1 MPDQPSLR
9 PASHSPDDSTDFPS
23 HGIDPGPARE
33 ANLSGGAPVPI
44 DTVPTET
51 LLRASL
57 EVALS
62 NTEGPLVLAVSGGR
76 DSMSLLHAVVR
87 WAPERLAA
95 VATYD
100 HATGGY
106 ATDAAALVAAE
117 GRKLGLTVVR
127 ERARSTG
134 TSEAAWRNA
143 RWSFLN
149 RVARAYKARVAT
161 AHTRDDQV
169 ETVVMRLLRGAGARG
184 LAALAAPSPVVRP
197 WLAVSRAEVGAW
209 ARAEKL
215 PYMDDPTNA
224 GVHFLRGR
232 LRHDLLPLLEG
243 SSAGF
248 AEAMVSVGER
258 AAHWRV
264 DLDAFV
270 DTLEVTHVAPG
281 VVRVPAAPLEAT
293 TDEGRAVLW
302 AALFARAGVALDARG
317 THALVRFT
325 NGGRRGAYIA
335 LGGGAVAMRLGAG
348 GVDCFELRRASAA
361 RRALP
366 ESWPSGSRH
375 EIRSGSSKEHNSL
388 PARWGAW
395 RFKRTV
401 NGAVAGPTTAEL
413 AGVASDAWTFAIS
426 ADASV
431 SIRMW
436 QPGDRIRTA
445 GARAGRRVTR
455 YFAEAGVPAL
465 DRPSWPVVLQQEEI
479 VWVPGV
485 CRSVAAPNRPGRPD
499 VIWYRCERE
508 HD

>member
-1 MPDQPSLR
+1 MQDQPPPLPPSQL
-9 PASHSPDDSTDFPS
+9 PDDSATSGS
-23 HGIDPGPARE
+23 HGSLHGLK
-33 ANLSGGAPVPI
+33 LSHTVAVPV
-44 DTVPTET
+44 DQVPTET

-57 EVALS
+57 AVALS
-62 NTEGPLVLAVSGGR
+62 QSEGPLVLAVSGGR
-76 DSMSLLHAVVR
+76 DSMSLLYAMVR
-87 WAPERLAA
+87 WAPARLAA

-134 TSEAAWRNA
+134 TSEAAWRDA

-197 WLAVSRAEVGAW
+197 WLAVSRAEVAAW
-209 ARAEKL
+209 ASAEKL
-215 PYMDDPTNA
+215 PYLDDPTNA
-224 GVHFLRGR
+224 TVHFLRGR
-232 LRHDLLPLLEG
+232 MRHDLLPLLEG

-248 AEAMVSVGER
+248 ADAMIRVGER
-258 AAHWRV
+258 AARWRIE
-264 DLDAFV
+264 LDAYV
-270 DTLEVTHVAPG
+270 DTLGVTHVAPG
-281 VVRVPAAPLEAT
+281 IVRVPAAPLEAT
-293 TDEGRAVLW
+293 TDDGRAVLW
-302 AALFARAGVALDARG
+302 SALFARAGVALDARG

-325 NGGRRGAYIA
+325 NGGRRGAHIA
-335 LGGGAVAMRLGAG
+335 LGGGAVALRLGVH
-348 GVDCFELRRASAA
+348 GVDVFELRRAPDA

-366 ESWPSGSRH
+366 DSWASEASRESGRQSNN
-375 EIRSGSSKEHNSL
+375 EVDAL

-395 RFKRTV
+395 RFRRST
-401 NGAVAGPTTAEL
+401 NGAVVGPTAQQTHS
-413 AGVASDAWTFAIS
+413 ASDAWWCAIS
-426 ADASV
+426 AEASV
-431 SIRMW
+431 SIRRW

-465 DRPSWPVVLQQEEI
+465 DRPSWPVVLQREEI

-485 CRSVAAPNRPGRPD
+485 CRSAAAPNRPGRPD

-508 HD
+508 RD

>member
-1 MPDQPSLR
+1 MQDQPPPQSSPLTDDPATSESRGSSSALR
-9 PASHSPDDSTDFPS
+9 
-23 HGIDPGPARE
+23 
-33 ANLSGGAPVPI
+33 LSDAVAVPV
-44 DTVPTET
+44 DQVPTET

-62 NTEGPLVLAVSGGR
+62 HTDGPLVLAVSGGR
-76 DSMSLLHAVVR
+76 DSMSLLHAMVR
-87 WAPERLAA
+87 WAPTRLVA

-134 TSEAAWRNA
+134 TSEAAWRSA

-149 RVARAYKARVAT
+149 RVARAYRARVAT

-197 WLAVSRAEVGAW
+197 WLAVSRAEVATW
-209 ARAEKL
+209 ARVEKL
-215 PYMDDPTNA
+215 PYVDDPTNA
-224 GVHFLRGR
+224 TVHFLRGR
-232 LRHDLLPLLEG
+232 MRHDLLPLLEG

-248 AEAMVSVGER
+248 ADAIIRVGER
-258 AAHWRV
+258 AARWRIE
-264 DLDAFV
+264 LDAYV
-270 DTLEVTHVAPG
+270 DTLGVTHVAPG
-281 VVRVPAAPLEAT
+281 IVRVPTAPLEAT
-293 TDEGRAVLW
+293 TDDGRAVLW

-325 NGGRRGAYIA
+325 NGGRRGAHVA
-335 LGGGAVAMRLGAG
+335 LGGGAVALRLGVR
-348 GVDCFELRRASAA
+348 GVDVFELRRAPEA
-361 RRALP
+361 RRAVP
-366 ESWPSGSRH
+366 DSWTSEPRH
-375 EIRSGSSKEHNSL
+375 ELPTQSSEKDVDPL

-395 RFKRTV
+395 RFKRSMH
-401 NGAVAGPTTAEL
+401 GAVVDPTAQQTPGAGD
-413 AGVASDAWTFAIS
+413 VWWCAIS

-431 SIRMW
+431 SIRRW

-465 DRPSWPVVLQQEEI
+465 DRPSWPVVLQREEI

-485 CRSVAAPNRPGRPD
+485 CRSAAAPNRPGRPD